1 MRVVNRLIANRF
13 FFALLCAPRIVSNAT
28 VFPPTKK
35 SSNMRQSTL
44 LLPTL
49 KENPADADVVSHRL
63 MLRAGLIRQ
72 LASGLYTWLPLG
84 LRVLRKVEHIIR
96 EEMNISGAQ
105 EVMMP
110 VVQPA
115 ELWQESGRWQK
126 MGSEMLRIKD
136 RHERDFCL
144 GPTHEEVITD
154 IFRREVHSYKQL
166 PINFYQIQT
175 KFRDERRPR
184 FGVMRAREF
193 MMKDAYSFH
202 LDQESFDATY
212 QEMYDCYSRILNRMQ
227 LTFRA
232 VQADTGNIGGDNS
245 HEFHVLASSG
255 EDTIAYASTGSYAAN
270 LEKATA
276 MAPPAAPAPSQD
288 LEKIDTPNEKT
299 IDAISKLLNIP
310 ATQTVKTLVVKGVE
324 SPVAII
330 LRGDHELNEIKAAKL
345 PSIASPFAFA
355 EESEILQSMGAH
367 PGSLGPVNCKIAYL
381 VDRDAAALADFVCG
395 ANEDGV
401 HFTGAN
407 WHRDSPLDDAQI
419 VDARN
424 VVEGDKAPDGEGTIE
439 FLRGIEVG
447 HIFQLDKAYSEPL
460 EASVLDKDGVSQI
473 PIMGCYGM
481 GVTRL
486 VAAVIEQ
493 NHDDNGILWPQ
504 PLTPYD
510 LHIVALNPQKS
521 EAVREASENLYNE
534 ALAAGLEVLLDDRD
548 ERPGVKFADADL
560 IGIPQRLV
568 VGDRGLKNSVV
579 EYKKREEKDA
589 VELPLDQVI
598 GQVAA
603 KAVT

>member
-1 MRVVNRLIANRF
+1 
-13 FFALLCAPRIVSNAT
+13 
-28 VFPPTKK
+28 
-35 SSNMRQSTL
+35 MRQSTL

-49 KENPADADVVSHRL
+49 KENPADADVISHRL

-84 LRVLRKVEHIIR
+84 LRVLRKIETIIR

-105 EVMMP
+105 EVLMP

-126 MGSEMLRIKD
+126 MGDEMLRMQD

-154 IFRREVHSYKQL
+154 IFRREIHSYKQL

-202 LDQESFDATY
+202 LDQASFDATY
-212 QEMYDCYSRILNRMQ
+212 QEMYDCYSRILTRMQ
-227 LTFRA
+227 LTFRP

-255 EDTIAYASTGSYAAN
+255 EDTIAYAAGGTYAAN

-276 MAPPAAPAPSQD
+276 LAPSSAPAPAED
-288 LEKIDTPNEKT
+288 LERIDTPNEKT
-299 IDAISKLLNIP
+299 IDAISKRLNLP
-310 ATQTVKTLVVKGVE
+310 ANRCVKTLVVKGNE
-324 SPVAII
+324 GPVAII

-345 PSIASPFAFA
+345 PNIVAPLTFADEKEIVAST
-355 EESEILQSMGAH
+355 GVR
-367 PGSLGPVNCKIAYL
+367 PGSLGPVNCKIDYL

-395 ANEDGV
+395 ANEDAV

-407 WHRDSPLDDAQI
+407 WHRDCPLEDKQI

-424 VVEGDKAPDGEGTIE
+424 VVEGDTAPDGKGTIE

-460 EASVLDKDGVSQI
+460 EASVLDKEGTSQI

-493 NHDDNGILWPQ
+493 NHDEDGILWPQ

-521 EAVREASENLYNE
+521 IAVREAAEKLY
-534 ALAAGLEVLLDDRD
+534 ADAIAAGLEVLLDDRD

-568 VGDRGLKNSVV
+568 VGDRGLKNDVV
-579 EYKKREEKDA
+579 EYKLRHEASATE
-589 VELPLDQVI
+589 VSLVNVI
-598 GQVAA
+598 DEVTA
-603 KAVT
+603 KLK